1 MRLRYNVPLQLVR
14 RYARSAPA
22 TALAMVGLLPS
33 FGCKPHQ
40 PNADGDTKT
49 IGVTLLTV
57 QHQFYQDLQGG
68 LEDEAKRH
76 GYRVLISTAEFDPA
90 RQANQIDEFIV
101 QGVDALVVCPCD
113 SRSVGASIVA
123 ANDAGIPVFT
133 ADIASTAALGKVT
146 THIASD
152 NVQGGREAAKL
163 LAEAIGK
170 SGKIAILSHPEVAS
184 VADRVDGFKEEMAKH
199 PDIEVVA
206 ELSAEGKRDRAVR
219 VMEDLLQAH
228 ADLAGVFG
236 INDDSALG
244 ALAAIEA
251 AGKLGQVKIVGY
263 DATPEA
269 RSKIRTGAIYGDVI
283 QHPRRI
289 GRLTLQA
296 IHDHFEGRPTPARV
310 PVEVGSY
317 TAESP

>member
-1 MRLRYNVPLQLVR
+1 
-14 RYARSAPA
+14 
-22 TALAMVGLLPS
+22 
-33 FGCKPHQ
+33 
-40 PNADGDTKT
+40 
-49 IGVTLLTV
+49 
-57 QHQFYQDLQGG
+57 
-68 LEDEAKRH
+68 
-76 GYRVLISTAEFDPA
+76 
-90 RQANQIDEFIV
+90 
-101 QGVDALVVCPCD
+101 
-113 SRSVGASIVA
+113 
-123 ANDAGIPVFT
+123 
-133 ADIASTAALGKVT
+133 
-146 THIASD
+146 
-152 NVQGGREAAKL
+152 
-163 LAEAIGK
+163 
-170 SGKIAILSHPEVAS
+170 